1 MNPEASHVEKYDALV
16 SMDVIE
22 HFQKNEVGIVA
33 DNYASLLKP
42 NGFAIIGTPNIAS
55 QKFASQRRL
64 NSHPFEFDYDEFDLV
79 LSKSFKNVF
88 IFTMTD
94 EIVSTQFPKLAWYLM
109 AICTK

>member
-1 MNPEASHVEKYDALV
+1 MVKVRLFPFK
-16 SMDVIE
+16 
-22 HFQKNEVGIVA
+22 
-33 DNYASLLKP
+33 
-42 NGFAIIGTPNIAS
+42 
-55 QKFASQRRL
+55 KFASERRL